1 MTDIAPSPAPS
12 RPSVH
17 LSELEFDALNALAL
31 AISHSQPGVSEL
43 LLAELERAQVYPA
56 GSLPEGTAAM
66 NSRVTF
72 RDARSGAVRTV
83 QIVFPH
89 QADISR
95 DKVSVGTPVGACLIG
110 LRAGDRIMCRYHDGQ
125 QRSLEILDVLTAPAG

>member
-1 MTDIAPSPAPS
+1 MTDLAPSPVS
-12 RPSVH
+12 DRPSVH

-31 AISHSQPGVSEL
+31 AMSHAQPGVSEL
-43 LLAELERAQVYPA
+43 LLAELDRAQVHAA
-56 GSLPEGTAAM
+56 GSLPTGTAAM
-66 NSRVTF
+66 NSMVKF

-110 LRAGDRIMCRYHDGQ
+110 LRAGDNIMCRYHDGQ
-125 QRSLEILDVLTAPAG
+125 QRNLEILDVFASSAD